1 MDPSPVARLR
11 ASLIERH
18 GVATTWGYGP
28 RFLHSTGQFHKGGPA
43 VGVFLQILE
52 QSDVDLEI
60 PGLPFTFGQLIQA
73 QAAGDA
79 AVLAEGHGRPV
90 VTLTLTDPQAE
101 VLTLFE
107 AAQ

>member
-1 MDPSPVARLR
+1 MCIRDR
-11 ASLIERH
+11 
-18 GVATTWGYGP
+18 
-28 RFLHSTGQFHKGGPA
+28 FHKGGPA
-43 VGVFLQILE
+43 NGVFLQILE
-52 QSDVDLEI
+52 QTDVDLEI
-60 PGLPFTFGQLIQA
+60 PGRPFTFGQLIQA

-79 AVLAEGHGRPV
+79 SVLAEGHGRPV